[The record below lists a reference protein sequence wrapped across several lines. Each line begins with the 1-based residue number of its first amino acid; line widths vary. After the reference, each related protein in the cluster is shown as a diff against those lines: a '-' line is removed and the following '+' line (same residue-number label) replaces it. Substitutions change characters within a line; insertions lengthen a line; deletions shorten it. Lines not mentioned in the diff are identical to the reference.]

1 MIFSDKKSRGSGGCP
16 RFRHLQH
23 HIDILIED
31 NRWKTLNFD
40 GLAGRVIDAV
50 LEALK
55 VEAAEVSVMA
65 CDDVRITQLNSDFRT
80 KPTATAVLSWPESD
94 LSPEED
100 GAQPH
105 SPVSDPD
112 GTVSLGDIAIAYD
125 TCAREAAEQNK
136 PMIDHVTHLIVHGT
150 LHLLGYDHVR
160 DLDATRMEA
169 LEVEI
174 LGNLGVPD
182 PY

>member
-1 MIFSDKKSRGSGGCP
+1 
-16 RFRHLQH
+16 
-23 HIDILIED
+23 
-31 NRWKTLNFD
+31 
-40 GLAGRVIDAV
+40 
-50 LEALK
+50 
-55 VEAAEVSVMA
+55 MA

-80 KPTATAVLSWPESD
+80 KPKATNVLSWNETD
-94 LSPEED
+94 LSPEE
-100 GAQPH
+100 AAAHPH

-136 PMIDHVTHLIVHGT
+136 PMVDHVIHLIVHGT

-160 DLDATRMEA
+160 DLDATLMEA

-174 LGNLGVPD
+174 LGNLGVSD